1 MKKTRPPAATSRRTL
16 PDSQQTH
23 ARLAAIVE
31 SSDDAIIGKDLDGI
45 ITSWNQGA
53 ERIFGYTAS
62 EAIGH
67 SIVMLIPAERQNEEP
82 RILERIRRGERIE
95 HYETVRQRKD
105 GTKIDISL
113 TVSPIVNASGTV
125 IGASKIARDITES
138 KRSREATQR
147 LYEIGKRCVRPG
159 EDFIAILSTILD
171 TAIWASRAHRGT
183 VQLVD
188 PSSEA
193 LKMVTQH
200 GFSSPFVDVFASL
213 DRHDAGAEY
222 AALAAGERIIVD
234 DVTTSAN
241 FAGQQPWLQALLD
254 AGVRAMQSTPLT
266 SSTGALIG
274 VLATHFDRP
283 HRPTDR
289 ECQLLDVLARQTSE
303 YIERQRS
310 EAQREELLL
319 LAESA
324 RAEAE
329 AANRA
334 KDEFLAMLG
343 HELRNPLSA
352 VRNAIAA
359 ALLDPAAQGRA
370 LLIAR
375 RQTDQLGR
383 IVDDLLD
390 VARITHGRVAL
401 RKQRISLSDVLQRT
415 VDGARALMDE
425 RGHNLVLSLPPEVIY
440 LNADAAR
447 VEQAVMNLLTNAAKY
462 TDPGGT
468 VTVTAA
474 RDDGDAVVRV
484 RDTGI
489 GIAPDILPRV
499 FDLFTQGH
507 RSLDRA
513 EGGLGIGLTLVR
525 RIVELHGGTV
535 QVKSAGRG
543 EGTEFVMRLPAL
555 PAVAGD
561 MAVTP
566 PQVKRRPRA
575 AHPTRVLMVEDN
587 PDAAESLVLIL
598 ELLGHHV
605 RVVADGR
612 AGLEAAR
619 ANVPDIMLVDIGLPG
634 LNGYELAQAIR
645 RDPALKHVVLVALTG
660 YGRPEDKADAVAAG
674 FDYHFVKPVD
684 LDALGDLVARLGT
697 REESNETTRH

>member
-1 MKKTRPPAATSRRTL
+1 
-16 PDSQQTH
+16 
-23 ARLAAIVE
+23 
-31 SSDDAIIGKDLDGI
+31 
-45 ITSWNQGA
+45 
-53 ERIFGYTAS
+53 
-62 EAIGH
+62 
-67 SIVMLIPAERQNEEP
+67 
-82 RILERIRRGERIE
+82 
-95 HYETVRQRKD
+95 
-105 GTKIDISL
+105 
-113 TVSPIVNASGTV
+113 
-125 IGASKIARDITES
+125 
-138 KRSREATQR
+138 
-147 LYEIGKRCVRPG
+147 
-159 EDFIAILSTILD
+159 
-171 TAIWASRAHRGT
+171 
-183 VQLVD
+183 
-188 PSSEA
+188 
-193 LKMVTQH
+193 
-200 GFSSPFVDVFASL
+200 
-213 DRHDAGAEY
+213 
-222 AALAAGERIIVD
+222 
-234 DVTTSAN
+234 
-241 FAGQQPWLQALLD
+241 
-254 AGVRAMQSTPLT
+254 
-266 SSTGALIG
+266 
-274 VLATHFDRP
+274 
-283 HRPTDR
+283 
-289 ECQLLDVLARQTSE
+289 
-303 YIERQRS
+303 
-310 EAQREELLL
+310 
-319 LAESA
+319 
-324 RAEAE
+324 
-329 AANRA
+329 
-334 KDEFLAMLG
+334 
-343 HELRNPLSA
+343 
-352 VRNAIAA
+352 
-359 ALLDPAAQGRA
+359 
-370 LLIAR
+370 
-375 RQTDQLGR
+375 
-383 IVDDLLD
+383 
-390 VARITHGRVAL
+390 
-401 RKQRISLSDVLQRT
+401 
-415 VDGARALMDE
+415 
-425 RGHNLVLSLPPEVIY
+425 
-440 LNADAAR
+440 
-447 VEQAVMNLLTNAAKY
+447 
-462 TDPGGT
+462 